1 VPLGVWDESGP
12 DAHWRHRAAGQPF
25 FAVVSPQVT
34 HESRLFR
41 SADEFAKEAVHLKT
55 ADRHDP
61 AGAILPPY
69 YPDTP
74 TARANWARY
83 YDAWTE
89 VDGQVADLLAELDQD
104 GLTNN
109 TIVFFA
115 SDHGR
120 GFPRAKRWAYDSGI
134 RVPFIARW
142 PGHLMPGSVRED
154 LVSFIDLPPTT
165 LSLAG
170 VAVPKHFQGQVFP
183 GAGAAR
189 ARDYVY
195 VHRDR
200 MDAVPDTIRAV
211 RGPRYK
217 YIRNFHPELPYA
229 QRLEYAEQVPML
241 QEWRRAFTSGLLRGP
256 QLQFFAPTK
265 PREELY
271 DTDTDPHEVKNLADV
286 ASERPRLEAMR
297 AELDRWMKET
307 GDLGLVPEAELKS
320 RMRPTGTWST
330 AAAPVITPAGGV
342 FERTVAVHVTCAT
355 EGHTI
360 VYATQP
366 GIRRAME
373 PLHRPHYNARVHA
386 PADQVW
392 PARVPRQRRSPGKV
406 RSASVSSNRDGS
418 FSRHASRPVRSPIR
432 HRRGR
437 HGRGL
442 QSPRHSSGSHC
453 RDQDPVGSSRG
464 RSAVSR
470 SVRPRSAHHLTVHP
484 SEHLYLYDVGEHAG
498 TSFLV
503 MELLDGE
510 TLENRCARA
519 TAKGSG
525 LPLDE
530 ALRIAI
536 QMADALAAAHRQ
548 GNRPSRPET
557 GQYLPRPEQRG
568 LRPADRQAAGFRP
581 RENRAG
587 PDRQQGQP

>member
-1 VPLGVWDESGP
+1 MRKAGVISLCVLAWALVHAAVSASHRQATPAARPNILWILIEDASPDIGAYGDRYARTPRLDRLAQEGVRFTRAFSTAPVCAPSRSTLFAGMYASSIGTLHMRSTGVPPPYVKGVGEYLRAAGYFTLNRSKTDYNISATPTEDSNGGVLSQTVPLGVWDESGP

-170 VAVPKHFQGQVFP
+170 VAVPKHFQGQVFLGP
-183 GAGAAR
+183 GAAR

-366 GIRRAME
+366 GSG
-373 PLHRPHYNARVHA
+373 AR
-386 PADQVW
+386 W
-392 PARVPRQRRSPGKV
+392 NLYTG
-406 RSASVSSNRDGS
+406 
-418 FSRHASRPVRSPIR
+418 PITMR
-432 HRRGR
+432 ESTLLRTKCGR
-437 HGRGL
+437 L
-442 QSPRHSSGSHC
+442 
-453 RDQDPVGSSRG
+453 
-464 RSAVSR
+464 
-470 SVRPRSAHHLTVHP
+470 
-484 SEHLYLYDVGEHAG
+484 
-498 TSFLV
+498 
-503 MELLDGE
+503 
-510 TLENRCARA
+510 
-519 TAKGSG
+519 
-525 LPLDE
+525 
-530 ALRIAI
+530 
-536 QMADALAAAHRQ
+536 
-548 GNRPSRPET
+548 
-557 GQYLPRPEQRG
+557 
-568 LRPADRQAAGFRP
+568 GFRDSD
-581 RENRAG
+581 EVQAKF
-587 PDRQQGQP
+587 DRRP

>member
-1 VPLGVWDESGP
+1 VRKAGVISLCVLAWALVHAAVSARHRQATPAARPNILWILIEDASPDIGAYGDRYARTPRLDRLAQEGVRFTRAFSTAPVCAPSRSTLFAGMYASSIGTLHMRSTGVPPPYVKGVGEYLRAAGYFTLNRSKTDYNISATPTEDNNGGVLSQAVPLGVWDESGP

-41 SADEFAKEAVHLKT
+41 SADEFAKEAVHLKA

-61 AGAILPPY
+61 ASAILPPY

-170 VAVPKHFQGQVFP
+170 VAVPKHFQGQVFLGP
-183 GAGAAR
+183 GAAR

-366 GIRRAME
+366 GSG
-373 PLHRPHYNARVHA
+373 AR
-386 PADQVW
+386 W
-392 PARVPRQRRSPGKV
+392 NLYTG
-406 RSASVSSNRDGS
+406 
-418 FSRHASRPVRSPIR
+418 PITMR
-432 HRRGR
+432 ESTLLRTKCGR
-437 HGRGL
+437 L
-442 QSPRHSSGSHC
+442 
-453 RDQDPVGSSRG
+453 
-464 RSAVSR
+464 
-470 SVRPRSAHHLTVHP
+470 
-484 SEHLYLYDVGEHAG
+484 
-498 TSFLV
+498 
-503 MELLDGE
+503 
-510 TLENRCARA
+510 
-519 TAKGSG
+519 
-525 LPLDE
+525 
-530 ALRIAI
+530 
-536 QMADALAAAHRQ
+536 
-548 GNRPSRPET
+548 
-557 GQYLPRPEQRG
+557 
-568 LRPADRQAAGFRP
+568 GFRDSD
-581 RENRAG
+581 EVQAKF
-587 PDRQQGQP
+587 DRRP